1 MNLKRHAA
9 WLVCGLFLLGC
20 GEGPKPAVDIPVAKA
35 PALEASNESKPR
47 STDSKPRDVT
57 VAGVKY
63 TVPADWEEQPRKSDY
78 VLGEFSIPGPGGPAR
93 LTLSSAGG
101 GIEANVERWR
111 GQFNRGPKDPA
122 PKESEITFDG
132 KPGTLVEL
140 AGTYSDMFG
149 GGSPSKGWQMLGV
162 AAPLG
167 PKDYFVKLA
176 DPVSTVPQRRDEF
189 LFVKLTGPAA
199 TVTPRRD
206 EFLKFVE
213 SAKMEK

>member
-1 MNLKRHAA
+1 MNLKRPVA

-20 GEGPKPAVDIPVAKA
+20 GDGPKPTGDIPVAKA
-35 PALEASNESKPR
+35 PALEASKESKPR

-63 TVPADWEEQPRKSDY
+63 SVPADWEEQPRKSDY

-101 GIEANVERWR
+101 GINANVDRWR
-111 GQFNRGPKDPA
+111 GQFNRGPSDPE

-140 AGTYSDMFG
+140 AGTFSDMMNRG
-149 GGSPSKGWQMLGV
+149 APSKGWQMLGV
-162 AAPLG
+162 AVPLG
-167 PKDYFVKLA
+167 ETNY
-176 DPVSTVPQRRDEF
+176 
-189 LFVKLTGPAA
+189 FVKLTGSTA

-206 EFLKFVE
+206 EFLKFIE

>member
-1 MNLKRHAA
+1 MNRKRPVA
-9 WLVCGLFLLGC
+9 WLVCGVFLIGC
-20 GEGPKPAVDIPVAKA
+20 GGGPKPAGEIPVSKA
-35 PALEASNESKPR
+35 PALDSLKASKPHP
-47 STDSKPRDVT
+47 TDGKLRDVT

-63 TVPADWEEQPRKSDY
+63 SVPADWEEQPRKSDY
-78 VLGEFSIPGPGGPAR
+78 VLGEFSIPGAGGAAR

-111 GQFNRGPKDPA
+111 GQFNRGPSDPE

-132 KPGTLVEL
+132 QPATLVEL

-149 GGSPSKGWQMLGV
+149 GGAPSKSWRMLGV
-162 AAPLG
+162 ALPLG
-167 PKDYFVKLA
+167 TTNY
-176 DPVSTVPQRRDEF
+176 
-189 LFVKLTGPAA
+189 FVKLTGPAA

>member
-20 GEGPKPAVDIPVAKA
+20 GEGPKPAGDIPVAKA
-35 PALEASNESKPR
+35 PALEVSKDSKPR
-47 STDSKPRDVT
+47 SADSKPRDVT
-57 VAGVKY
+57 IAGVKY
-63 TVPADWEEQPRKSDY
+63 SVPADWEEQPRKSDF
-78 VLGEFSIPGPGGPAR
+78 VLGEFSIPGEGGAAR

-111 GQFNRGPKDPA
+111 GQFNRGPNDPDA
-122 PKESEITFDG
+122 KESEITFDG

-149 GGSPSKGWQMLGV
+149 GGAPSKGWRMLGV
-162 AAPLG
+162 AVPLG
-167 PKDYFVKLA
+167 ATNY
-176 DPVSTVPQRRDEF
+176 
-189 LFVKLTGPAA
+189 FVKLTGPTT

-206 EFLKFVE
+206 EFLKFIE

>member
-1 MNLKRHAA
+1 M
-9 WLVCGLFLLGC
+9 
-20 GEGPKPAVDIPVAKA
+20 AKA
-35 PALEASNESKPR
+35 PALDSPKASKPQP
-47 STDSKPRDVT
+47 TDGKLRDVT

-63 TVPADWEEQPRKSDY
+63 SVPADWEEQPRKSDF
-78 VLGEFSIPGPGGPAR
+78 VLGEFSIPGEGGAAR

-111 GQFNRGPKDPA
+111 GQFNRGPDDPE

-132 KPGTLVEL
+132 KPATLVEL

-149 GGSPSKGWQMLGV
+149 GGAPNKSWRMLGV
-162 AAPLG
+162 AVPLG
-167 PKDYFVKLA
+167 TTNY
-176 DPVSTVPQRRDEF
+176 
-189 LFVKLTGPAA
+189 FVKLTGPAK